1 MSGFRDVC
9 SSSESVNVMIGESSP
24 ADEEGGDNAAAAALS
39 SEDSSSP
46 DGTVAGTELDLALCL
61 SVGRNHLPKVRSFSS
76 SFASSSS
83 SLTRESGT
91 KRSADSSA
99 AVSKG
104 PVAVGWPPL
113 RTYRINSLVNQAKS
127 LPNEDGLNSNI
138 VRGTTTKN
146 GVVAAK
152 NDEVG
157 FIKPPML
164 VKVTMDGVII
174 GRKIDLNALDSYEAL
189 AKTLEQMFFHTP
201 SSVTTRCKGTRGASE
216 LLDGSSEYII
226 TYQDKDGDWM
236 LVGDVPW
243 LYD

>member
-1 MSGFRDVC
+1 
-9 SSSESVNVMIGESSP
+9 MIGE
-24 ADEEGGDNAAAAALS
+24 DNKAEMS
-39 SEDSSSP
+39 SEDSSCP
-46 DGTVAGTELDLALCL
+46 DESVSETDLDLALGL
-61 SVGRNHLPKVRSFSS
+61 SIGLKGRRKVRSSMS
-76 SFASSSS
+76 SSSS

-99 AVSKG
+99 AASNATRQ
-104 PVAVGWPPL
+104 VAVGWPPL

-127 LPNEDGLNSNI
+127 LATDIPKDTAKI
-138 VRGTTTKN
+138 

-152 NDEVG
+152 KDDDS
-157 FIKPPML
+157 FIKSTRTSML

-174 GRKIDLNALDSYEAL
+174 GRKVDLNALESYEAL
-189 AKTLEQMFFHTP
+189 AKTLEQMFFQIP
-201 SSVTTRCKGTRGASE
+201 SSVTGSNTQGCKKIKETQACK

-243 LYD
+243 QMFLVSVKRLRIMKTSSETGVGAYDQ